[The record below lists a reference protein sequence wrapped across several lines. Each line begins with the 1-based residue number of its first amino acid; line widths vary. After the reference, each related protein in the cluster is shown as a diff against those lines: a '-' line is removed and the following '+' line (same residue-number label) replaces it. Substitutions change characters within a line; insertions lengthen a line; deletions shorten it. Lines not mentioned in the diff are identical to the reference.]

1 MYGSI
6 GTIQLKLGKKKPE
19 TDPNICNCNK
29 IEESFQ
35 FFHPNVP
42 LGNTCHNNSA
52 MQPRSSLRDLAMYFA
67 YCPLSCINYQTK
79 ITTKNKWSIYVNK
92 QTAQSDQTHILLW
105 PKQCSSTR
113 TSPWRCRINRWSFEY
128 LEAFNLQTI
137 VIARLIYPLR
147 YITIN
152 RDYINAYF
160 FLVDS
165 GNNNTTN
172 HQFPSTGRRGRI
184 ARLLGVPRRADR
196 LPCRLVTQSVY

>member
-52 MQPRSSLRDLAMYFA
+52 MQSRSSLRNLAMYFA
-67 YCPLSCINYQTK
+67 YRPLSCINYQTK

-92 QTAQSDQTHILLW
+92 QTAQSDQTVDILYTLDSYSASLLVKLK
-105 PKQCSSTR
+105 P
-113 TSPWRCRINRWSFEY
+113 RIF
-128 LEAFNLQTI
+128 Q
-137 VIARLIYPLR
+137 RLTPFDGRSHLL
-147 YITIN
+147 
-152 RDYINAYF
+152 INA
-160 FLVDS
+160 
-165 GNNNTTN
+165 
-172 HQFPSTGRRGRI
+172 
-184 ARLLGVPRRADR
+184 
-196 LPCRLVTQSVY
+196 